1 MSGIETFPV
10 PLSAEA
16 ISSTWLS
23 AFISDISSPSF
34 TLKRSF
40 TNDSYWRDLLAFTP
54 DFRTLHALPKIQDFF
69 SAPIALARPSRFRL
83 LPSVR
88 HRRIGPTK
96 TFIQGIV
103 QFHTVIAQCTGVFT
117 LTQVEDSSW
126 KAWSFVTMMDQLSGV
141 VDRFRA
147 HTPLCRPAEWNTT
160 MEYTAVVVGA
170 GQCGL
175 SMAARLENLGIST
188 LVLERSC
195 AIGNGWRSRYE
206 SLETN
211 TPRAFN
217 HLPFVSFPEECGTY
231 IPCRDVA
238 DYLENYQR
246 TLGLHV
252 LTSAHISTTSYD
264 ASSSTWTLSISFSGQ
279 ASITVKA
286 HHLIVAIGVGTTG
299 GALPF
304 APSIRGKSSFLGSVI
319 HSSEYRSSSCI
330 GTQKVVVVG
339 AGCSAHDIA
348 QDIAN
353 HGSQTVLV
361 QRSPTAVVSRQT
373 INHMIAGYIAQ
384 DAPPT
389 EIADRLYVAIPL
401 SALQNSQY
409 DIVEKHAHID
419 QDLKENLARHGYL
432 LPGPEDNFLH
442 RLSVRRGG
450 YYIDRGCAQLITSG
464 KITVKSGHEIS
475 HFSPSG
481 LVFDDGSRVVADLV
495 IFATGYSKTTIKQVA
510 ENLFGPQVA
519 DAVHDLGGWDSDYEL
534 AGVWRPTGHD
544 GLWFAEG
551 DLFSARFYSRF
562 LALQIMAREMGIAK
576 SRPENLHPML
586 ISAINFS
593 VTLYIMYTRC
603 PWLVFNNL
611 LITLFICNTIRSYA
625 CTVERTFNCRRLL
638 LLGRLVQHGPRD
650 AYTTITRYQ

>member
-1 MSGIETFPV
+1 MVLIITPSSSSFRRYVWRGNLRCSVICRKVRLSKSVPV
-10 PLSAEA
+10 CLLLNISDA
-16 ISSTWLS
+16 ISSVWL
-23 AFISDISSPSF
+23 ATLISDLSGPSF

-54 DFRTLHALPKIQDFF
+54 DFRTLHALPEIQRFF
-69 SAPIALARPSRFRL
+69 SVPVALARPSRFRL
-83 LPSVR
+83 LSGVR

-117 LTQVEDSSW
+117 LTQSEDSSW

-141 VDRFRA
+141 VDRFSA
-147 HTPLCRPAEWNTT
+147 HTPLCRPAEWQTT

-175 SMAARLENLGIST
+175 SVAARLENLGIST
-188 LVLERSC
+188 LVLERSS
-195 AIGNGWRSRYE
+195 AIGNSWRSRYE

-211 TPRAFN
+211 TPRAYN
-217 HLPFVSFPEECGTY
+217 HLPFVAFPEGYGKY

-252 LTSAHISTTSYD
+252 LTSACISATSYD
-264 ASSSTWTLSISFSGQ
+264 VSSSTWTLSISLSGQ
-279 ASITVKA
+279 ASITVTA
-286 HHLIVAIGVGTTG
+286 RHLIGATGTGTMG

-304 APSIRGKSSFLGSVI
+304 MPSIPEKSSFLGSVI
-319 HSSEYRSSSCI
+319 HSSEYKSSSCV
-330 GTQKVVVVG
+330 GAQKVVVVG

-348 QDIAN
+348 QDMAN

-373 INHMIAGYIAQ
+373 I
-384 DAPPT
+384 
-389 EIADRLYVAIPL
+389 DRLL
-401 SALQNSQY
+401 TGN
-409 DIVEKHAHID
+409 
-419 QDLKENLARHGYL
+419 
-432 LPGPEDNFLH
+432 
-442 RLSVRRGG
+442 LSVFPAEISINLTRRICWAGRSCDRDRRPLLCRSSLDNPTKSPVRHHG
-450 YYIDRGCAQLITSG
+450 DTCPHRPVSGFYIDRGCAKLITSG

-495 IFATGYSKTTIKQVA
+495 ILATGYSKTTIKQVA
-510 ENLFGPQVA
+510 ESLFGAQVA
-519 DAVHDLGGWDSDYEL
+519 DAVHELGGWDNDNEL

-551 DLFSARFYSRF
+551 DLFSARFYSQF
-562 LALQIMAREMGIAK
+562 LALQIMAREMG
-576 SRPENLHPML
+576 
-586 ISAINFS
+586 
-593 VTLYIMYTRC
+593 
-603 PWLVFNNL
+603 L
-611 LITLFICNTIRSYA
+611 LSPDQRSYIS
-625 CTVERTFNCRRLL
+625 C
-638 LLGRLVQHGPRD
+638 
-650 AYTTITRYQ
+650 

>member
-1 MSGIETFPV
+1 MSGTETFAV
-10 PLSAEA
+10 PLSADA
-16 ISSTWLS
+16 ISSVWL
-23 AFISDISSPSF
+23 AALISDLSSPSF

-54 DFRTLHALPKIQDFF
+54 DFRTLHALPEIQHFF
-69 SAPIALARPSRFRL
+69 SVPVELARPSRFRL
-83 LPSVR
+83 LPGVR
-88 HRRIGPTK
+88 QRRIGPTK

-117 LTQVEDSSW
+117 LTQGEDSSW

-141 VDRFRA
+141 VDCFSA
-147 HTPLCRPAEWNTT
+147 HTPLCCPAEWKTT

-175 SMAARLENLGIST
+175 SVAARLENLGIST
-188 LVLERSC
+188 LVLERSS
-195 AIGNGWRSRYE
+195 AIGNNWRSRYE

-211 TPRAFN
+211 TPRAYN
-217 HLPFVSFPEECGTY
+217 HLPFVAFPEGCGKY

-252 LTSAHISTTSYD
+252 LTSACISATSYD
-264 ASSSTWTLSISFSGQ
+264 ASSSTWTLSISLSGQ
-279 ASITVKA
+279 ASITVTA
-286 HHLIVAIGVGTTG
+286 RHLIGATGTGTMG

-304 APSIRGKSSFLGSVI
+304 MPSIPEKSSFLGSVI
-319 HSSEYRSSSCI
+319 HSSEYKSSSCI
-330 GTQKVVVVG
+330 GAQKVVVVG

-348 QDIAN
+348 QDMAN

-373 INHMIAGYIAQ
+373 IDRLLTGYVGQ
-384 DAPPT
+384 DVPAT
-389 EIADRLYVAIPL
+389 EIADRFYVALPL
-401 SALQNSQY
+401 TTLQNPQY
-409 DIVEKHAHID
+409 DTMEIHAHID
-419 QDLKENLARHGYL
+419 QFGPQGELVSARISPSRPRGQFPAPSL
-432 LPGPEDNFLH
+432 RSTRRVCSLCIVLFFLPANIP
-442 RLSVRRGG
+442 GG
-450 YYIDRGCAQLITSG
+450 FYIDRGCAKLITSG

-495 IFATGYSKTTIKQVA
+495 ILATGYSKTTIKQVA
-510 ENLFGPQVA
+510 ESLFGAQVA
-519 DAVHDLGGWDSDYEL
+519 DAVHELGGWDNDNEL

-551 DLFSARFYSRF
+551 DLFSARFYSQF
-562 LALQIMAREMGIAK
+562 LALQIMAREMGLL
-576 SRPENLHPML
+576 SPDQRTY
-586 ISAINFS
+586 IS
-593 VTLYIMYTRC
+593 C
-603 PWLVFNNL
+603 
-611 LITLFICNTIRSYA
+611 
-625 CTVERTFNCRRLL
+625 
-638 LLGRLVQHGPRD
+638 
-650 AYTTITRYQ
+650 

>member
-1 MSGIETFPV
+1 MSGVETFAV
-10 PLSAEA
+10 PLSADA
-16 ISSTWLS
+16 ISSVWL
-23 AFISDISSPSF
+23 ATLISDLSGPSF

-54 DFRTLHALPKIQDFF
+54 DFRTLHALPEIQRFF
-69 SAPIALARPSRFRL
+69 SVPVALARPSRFRL
-83 LPSVR
+83 LSGVR

-96 TFIQGIV
+96 TFIQGII

-117 LTQVEDSSW
+117 LTQSEDSSW

-141 VDRFRA
+141 VDRFSA
-147 HTPLCRPAEWNTT
+147 HTPLCRPAEWQTT

-175 SMAARLENLGIST
+175 SVAARLENLGIST
-188 LVLERSC
+188 LVLERSS
-195 AIGNGWRSRYE
+195 AIGNSWRSRYE

-211 TPRAFN
+211 TPRAYN
-217 HLPFVSFPEECGTY
+217 HLPFVAFPEGCGKY

-252 LTSAHISTTSYD
+252 LTSACISATSYD
-264 ASSSTWTLSISFSGQ
+264 VSSSTWTLSISLSGQ
-279 ASITVKA
+279 ASITVTA
-286 HHLIVAIGVGTTG
+286 RHLIGATGTGTMG

-304 APSIRGKSSFLGSVI
+304 MPSIPEKSSFLGSVI
-319 HSSEYRSSSCI
+319 HSSEYKSSSCV
-330 GTQKVVVVG
+330 GAQKVVVVG

-348 QDIAN
+348 QDMAN

-373 INHMIAGYIAQ
+373 IDRLLTGYVGQ
-384 DAPPT
+384 DVPAT
-389 EIADRLYVAIPL
+389 EIADRFYVALPL
-401 SALQNSQY
+401 TTLQNHQY
-409 DIVEKHAHID
+409 DIMEIHAHID
-419 QDLKENLARHGYL
+419 QDLRENLSRHGYL

-450 YYIDRGCAQLITSG
+450 FYIDRGCAKLITSG

-495 IFATGYSKTTIKQVA
+495 ILATGYSKTTIKQVA
-510 ENLFGPQVA
+510 ESLFGAQVA
-519 DAVHDLGGWDSDYEL
+519 DAVHELGGWDNDNEL

-551 DLFSARFYSRF
+551 DLFSARFYSQF
-562 LALQIMAREMGIAK
+562 LALQIMAREMG
-576 SRPENLHPML
+576 
-586 ISAINFS
+586 
-593 VTLYIMYTRC
+593 
-603 PWLVFNNL
+603 L
-611 LITLFICNTIRSYA
+611 LSPDQRSYIS
-625 CTVERTFNCRRLL
+625 C
-638 LLGRLVQHGPRD
+638 
-650 AYTTITRYQ
+650 